1 MYWSSHGRNLRS
13 CEGYLIILLMS
24 SNVFQIYSIFLTVVG
39 NTVSQSNVSSLADG
53 TAWAKALRSGMEAIE
68 R

>member
-1 MYWSSHGRNLRS
+1 M
-13 CEGYLIILLMS
+13 MS

-39 NTVSQSNVSSLADG
+39 NTVSQSNVSSLVDG
-53 TAWAKALRSGMEAIE
+53 TVWTMALRSGMEAIE